1 MGLSVCLFVCIVNCT
16 SGYKSNKETVFKLSA
31 PKDLNLRTK
40 WAKAIP
46 RQDYVVN
53 DNTYV
58 CEKHFIEDD
67 IIRFWQSGSESTLL
81 VKVSN
86 FVLTINNTYVF

>member
-1 MGLSVCLFVCIVNCT
+1 MGKCCIVNCT
-16 SGYKSNKETVFKLSA
+16 SGYKSNKETVFKFSA